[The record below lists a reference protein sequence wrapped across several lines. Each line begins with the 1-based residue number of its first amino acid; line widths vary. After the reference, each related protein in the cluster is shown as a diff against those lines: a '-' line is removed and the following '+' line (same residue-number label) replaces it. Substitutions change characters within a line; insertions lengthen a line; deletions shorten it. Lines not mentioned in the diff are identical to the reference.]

1 MLVGETEMAEKY
13 GRSKR
18 FNLLMPE
25 DIQEAIERAAAEK
38 AADME
43 AAGKKWSV
51 TQEINSRLRISL
63 GAQSTRFQT
72 ILAREAFGS
81 AEAAAPGIAPSAP
94 ITPPSTGPQ
103 GQAVHLSDIDM
114 EMLRIFHTLPIHK
127 QLALVSLFK

>member
-1 MLVGETEMAEKY
+1 MTEN
-13 GRSKR
+13 SKR
-18 FNLLMPE
+18 TPRFLLLMPE
-25 DIQEAIERAAAEK
+25 EIREGIELAA
-38 AADME
+38 
-43 AAGKKWSV
+43 KKNNR
-51 TQEINSRLRISL
+51 TLTKEINTRLRISL
-63 GAQSTRFQT
+63 SAQGPTLQT